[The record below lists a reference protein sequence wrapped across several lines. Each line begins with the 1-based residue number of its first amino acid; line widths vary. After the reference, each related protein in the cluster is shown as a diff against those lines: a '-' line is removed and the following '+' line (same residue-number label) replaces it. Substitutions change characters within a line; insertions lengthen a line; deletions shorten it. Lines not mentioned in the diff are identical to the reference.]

1 MRRAGLSQPG
11 GRTRARARRSAA
23 GLPALPEDA
32 TAAAGLHRL
41 RRPVNVRRRLLGVEE
56 LLGVGDEPVGVLEVG
71 AVVRVRVDDQL
82 GVRQELLEDVRV
94 DGWR

>member
-1 MRRAGLSQPG
+1 
-11 GRTRARARRSAA
+11 
-23 GLPALPEDA
+23 
-32 TAAAGLHRL
+32 
-41 RRPVNVRRRLLGVEE
+41 VNVRRRLLGVEE